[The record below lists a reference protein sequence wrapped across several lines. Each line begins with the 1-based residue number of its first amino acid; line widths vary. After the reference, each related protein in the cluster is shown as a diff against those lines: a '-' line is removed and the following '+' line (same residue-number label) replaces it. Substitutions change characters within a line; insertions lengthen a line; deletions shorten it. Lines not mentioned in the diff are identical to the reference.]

1 MTSKRTVEEKKQ
13 LALETAR
20 NFLPEPDQIPPI
32 GDARCQADA
41 YEIATAIAALK
52 TLAIEYIAAYPDSA
66 RIDGVNAG
74 LSLISALLEVSD
86 HPVFD
91 FVDGIRAIAAARPPK
106 RALQKAIRAAA
117 VISVRAL
124 VNADDMTAKDA
135 RNEIAKRL
143 QAIPE
148 FKGLKGETIRKWDE
162 RLGDK
167 ELAAIRPLVAF
178 VLRET
183 EREPSKILD
192 RLVAGVE
199 RALAAPPT
207 VLRNGQRPPLLSNS

>member
-1 MTSKRTVEEKKQ
+1 MTQKRTPEEKKT
-13 LALETAR
+13 LAAEVAR
-20 NFLPEPDQIPPI
+20 HFHNDRDKIPPL
-32 GDARCQADA
+32 GDAKCQADA
-41 YEIATAIAALK
+41 HEIATGIAALK
-52 TLAIEYIAAYPDSA
+52 LLATEYIAAYPDSA

-106 RALQKAIRAAA
+106 RALQKAIQAAA

-124 VNADDMTAKDA
+124 ADAGGMTAKAA
-135 RNEIAKRL
+135 RNETAKRL
-143 QAIPE
+143 RAIHE
-148 FKGLKGETIRKWDE
+148 FKGLKSETLRKWDE
-162 RLGDK
+162 RLGDD

-178 VLRET
+178 VMHET
-183 EREPSKILD
+183 ERDPSKILD

-199 RALAAPPT
+199 RALASTPA
-207 VLRNGQRPPLLSNS
+207 V